1 MIARFPAA
9 AAVAAALALAGC
21 ATPPP
26 ADLVAGR
33 LAVKV
38 AATPEQPARS
48 VTSAF
53 ELRGDGR
60 RGELSLTSPLGSIVA
75 RARWAPGEAW
85 LATSDG
91 GERRFDDLD
100 SLSRDALGEALPL
113 QALPSWLRGQPWP
126 GAASQPAAAGF
137 EQLGWQVDLAR
148 WAEGLVDV
156 SRQAPPAVSLRARV
170 ERQP

>member
-1 MIARFPAA
+1 VTRRFVAVAA
-9 AAVAAALALAGC
+9 AAAALALGAC
-21 ATPPP
+21 ASAPP

-38 AATPEQPARS
+38 AATPAQPARN

-60 RGELSLTSPLGSIVA
+60 RGELTLTSPLGSIVA

-100 SLSRDALGEALPL
+100 ALSRDALGEALPL
-113 QALPSWLRGQPWP
+113 QALPSWLRGRPWD
-126 GAASQPAAAGF
+126 GAGSQAAASGF

-148 WAEGLVDV
+148 WPDGVVDV